1 MNSSYYLFTISII
14 VFIAYI
20 ISFFLSRISIIK
32 KSTHKKI
39 WNSLLLITFLVSA
52 TLGIIL
58 VIQINYKLDFPLLDK
73 ILIWHVNFG
82 ISMSIIAIFHLSW
95 HLKYFQNIF
104 KKQKRKIS
112 SSKITK
118 FQEENIKSDTTT
130 IKSIDKKLR
139 FSVIV
144 LGITSILTQIIFLRE
159 FMSFYYGNE
168 LVIGIILANWML
180 ITGLGAFLGK
190 NINKVKN
197 QASLIII
204 LEILLGITPFITIF
218 SIYFL
223 RNIIFTVGSMIGI
236 IQILYTS
243 FLFLLPFCLISG
255 FSFTLLTY
263 FISSKYN
270 TNFISKIYSLESL
283 GSIIG
288 GLIFNL
294 FLIFY
299 FKTFTSLLLI
309 IIINFIAAFLLS
321 SKYKIKLTKYVII
334 ILSIFFIVISIKF
347 NLDYLT
353 KSHQYINQ
361 KLIFQKDTPYGNLAI
376 TTQGEQKN
384 FYENNVLLFST
395 NDITANEEAVHYAM
409 IQHNNPKNILLISG
423 GISGVINEI
432 LKYNI
437 KQIDYVEINNWITK
451 IGKKYD
457 NSLKNKKVN
466 IINKDARLYIKKT
479 SKKYDVVLINLPDP
493 TTAQINRYYTAEFF
507 TELKTTLNK
516 NAVISINL
524 SSTANYISD
533 EARQINSVLYNTL
546 KHSFKNIIIIPG
558 GKNYF
563 IASDKK
569 LSLDIAELI
578 EKKGINNEYV
588 NQYYIDDNLLKQRS
602 DYVLKNLNKN
612 AKINKDFT
620 PVSYYN
626 QLLYWLS
633 YFKSDL
639 NLFAIIILLFLILI
653 VANLN
658 IINLGLFSAGFAGS
672 SVEIILLISF
682 QIIYGYIF
690 QMTGIIITIFM
701 IGLAI
706 GAFYTHK
713 FLQKATIKNYSKI
726 LFTIGIYSLLLPIIL
741 LMMKSNTLIPVFTH
755 ATFGILTLIISI
767 LVGIEFSLA
776 SKIQMGNTASVTA
789 KIYSADLL
797 GSAIGALI
805 VTTYL
810 IPLLGI
816 IKVSIII
823 GIFNLLIGMV
833 IFMKRHNR
841 TQMTQI

>member
-1 MNSSYYLFTISII
+1 MNSSYYLLTISII
-14 VFIAYI
+14 VFVAYI
-20 ISFFLSRISIIK
+20 ISFFLSRISSIK

-39 WNSLLLITFLVSA
+39 WNLLLLITFLVTA
-52 TLGIIL
+52 ILGIIL
-58 VIQINYKLDFPLLDK
+58 VIQINYKLNFPLLDK

-104 KKQKRKIS
+104 KKGTHNSNQQKIIFKEKAIKNDVASVKI
-112 SSKITK
+112 
-118 FQEENIKSDTTT
+118 
-130 IKSIDKKLR
+130 IDKRLR
-139 FSVIV
+139 LSVIT
-144 LGITSILTQIIFLRE
+144 LGFTSIITQIILLRE
-159 FMSFYYGNE
+159 FLSVFYGNE

-180 ITGLGAFLGK
+180 ITGFGAFLGK
-190 NINKVKN
+190 NVNKINNKPT
-197 QASLIII
+197 LIII
-204 LEILLGITPFITIF
+204 LQILLGIIPFITVF
-218 SIYFL
+218 GIYYL

-299 FKTFTSLLLI
+299 FKTFSSLLLI
-309 IIINFIAAFLLS
+309 MIINFIVAFLLS
-321 SKYKIKLTKYVII
+321 LKYKIKFAKYLIV
-334 ILSIFFIVISIKF
+334 ILSIFFIFISFHF

-353 KSHQYINQ
+353 KSKLYINQ

-376 TTQGEQKN
+376 TSQGEQKN

-395 NDITANEEAVHYAM
+395 NDIMTNEETAHYVM
-409 IQHNNPKNILLISG
+409 IQQKNPKSILLISG
-423 GISGVINEI
+423 GISGIIKEI
-432 LKYNI
+432 LKYNV
-437 KQIDYVEINNWITK
+437 KNIDYVEINNRIIK

-457 NSLKNKKVN
+457 SSLKNKKVN
-466 IINKDARLYIKKT
+466 IINKDARLYIKNT
-479 SKKYDVVLINLPDP
+479 TKKYDVVIINLPEP
-493 TTAQINRYYTAEFF
+493 TTAQINRFYTTEFF
-507 TELKTTLNK
+507 TEMKRILNK
-516 NAVISINL
+516 KAVISISL
-524 SSTANYISD
+524 TSTLNYMSD
-533 EARQINSVLYNTL
+533 EARQINSVLYKTL
-546 KHSFKNIIIIPG
+546 QQSFKNIIIIPG

-588 NQYYIDDNLLKQRS
+588 NQYYIDDNLLRQRS
-602 DYVLKNLNKN
+602 DYILKNLNKN

-620 PVSYYN
+620 PISYYN

-633 YFKSDL
+633 YFKSDFKI
-639 NLFAIIILLFLILI
+639 FAVVILLLLILI

-658 IINLGLFSAGFAGS
+658 IINLGLFSAGFTGS
-672 SVEIILLISF
+672 SIEIILLISF
-682 QIIYGYIF
+682 QIIYGYVF

-701 IGLAI
+701 IGLTI
-706 GAFYTHK
+706 GSFYTHK
-713 FLQKATIKNYSKI
+713 FLHKATIINYTKI
-726 LFTIGIYSLLLPIIL
+726 LFIIGLYSLLLPIVL
-741 LMMKSNTLIPVFTH
+741 LTIKSNTLNPIFTH
-755 ATFGILTLIISI
+755 ITFGILTLIISI

-776 SKIQMGNTASVTA
+776 SKIQKGNTALVTA
-789 KIYSADLL
+789 KTYSADLL
-797 GSAIGALI
+797 GSAVGALI

-823 GIFNLLIGMV
+823 GIFNLLIGLV

-841 TQMTQI
+841 TQMKQI